1 MDLLATI
8 TRLSHQ
14 FGTSDYVKGGGGNTS
29 AKDAQT
35 VWVKPSGT
43 VLSGLKPEDFV
54 AIDRSRLALLY
65 NTPTPADPQARE
77 ALVKDIM
84 AAAVC
89 PGSQGRPS
97 VEAPLHESL
106 DARFVVHTHPAMVNG
121 LCCAKQ
127 GKVTAAKLFPKA
139 LWIDYIDPGY
149 TLCMKVRKDIHEY
162 QQRYG
167 KQPEIILLENHG
179 IFVSANCD
187 KHIEQLYEDIFAIL
201 KAEYIKASVTVE
213 FPAVRPLSAEKLA
226 CARDAFGK
234 VFSAQHAAFIAGVE
248 KFAAAEGPIS
258 PDHIVYSKSFPYV
271 ENPTKEGVAAFVQQR
286 GYEPAVVIT
295 DDAVYGLG
303 SSPKS
308 AQLAL
313 ELAIDGAM
321 IMHYAKA
328 FGGIQFM
335 SDRARAFIENW
346 EVESYRKKQMG

>member
-1 MDLLATI
+1 MELLATI

-43 VLSGLKPEDFV
+43 ILSGLKPDDFV

-65 NTPTPADPQARE
+65 STPTPADPQTRE

-84 AAAVC
+84 SAAVC

-106 DARFVVHTHPAMVNG
+106 DARFVVHTHPALVNG
-121 LCCAKQ
+121 LCCANE
-127 GKVTAAKLFPKA
+127 GKATAAKLFPKA

-179 IFVSANCD
+179 IFISANCD
-187 KHIEQLYEDIFAIL
+187 KHIEQLYADVFAIL
-201 KAEYIKASVTVE
+201 KAEYVKASVAVE

-226 CARDAFGK
+226 CARDAFSK
-234 VFSAQHAAFIAGVE
+234 VFTTEHSAFIAGVE
-248 KFAAAEGPIS
+248 TFAAAEGPIS
-258 PDHIVYSKSFPYV
+258 PDHIVYSKSFPYIGI
-271 ENPTKEGVAAFVQQR
+271 PTKEGVAAFVQQR

-303 SSPKS
+303 TSQKS

-321 IMHYAKA
+321 IVHYARA

>member
-43 VLSGLKPEDFV
+43 VLSGLKPEDFI
-54 AIDRSRLALLY
+54 AIDRSKLALLY
-65 NTPTPADPQARE
+65 STPTPADPQARE

-84 AAAVC
+84 AAAVR

-106 DARFVVHTHPAMVNG
+106 DARFVVHTHPALVNG
-121 LCCAKQ
+121 LCCARQ
-127 GKVTAAKLFPKA
+127 GKSAAAKLFPGA

-149 TLCMKVRKDIHEY
+149 TLCMKVRRDIHAY

-201 KAEYIKASVTVE
+201 KAEYIKASIPVE
-213 FPAVRPLSAEKLA
+213 SPAVRPLSSEKLA
-226 CARDAFGK
+226 CAQDAFSK
-234 VFSAQHAAFIAGVE
+234 VFSAEHAACIAGVE
-248 KFAAAEGPIS
+248 RFAAAEGPIS
-258 PDHIVYSKSFPYV
+258 PDHIVYSKSFPYIG
-271 ENPTKEGVAAFVQQR
+271 NPTKEGVAAFVQQR
-286 GYEPAVVIT
+286 GYEPAVVVT
-295 DDAVYGLG
+295 EEAVYGLG
-303 SSPKS
+303 ATARS

-313 ELAIDGAM
+313 ELAVDGAM
-321 IMHYAKA
+321 ILHYADA
-328 FGGIQFM
+328 FGGIQYM
-335 SDRARAFIENW
+335 SDRARMFIENW

>member
-43 VLSGLKPEDFV
+43 LLSGLKPDDFV
-54 AIDRSRLALLY
+54 AIDRSKLAQLY
-65 NTPTPADPQARE
+65 IAPTPAEPQARE

-84 AAAVC
+84 TAAVC
-89 PGSQGRPS
+89 AGSKGRPS

-106 DARFVVHTHPAMVNG
+106 DARFVVHTHPARVNG

-127 GKVTAAKLFPKA
+127 GKATAAKLFPKA

-187 KHIEQLYEDIFAIL
+187 KHIALLYEDIFAIL
-201 KAEYIKASVTVE
+201 KSEYIKASIPIE
-213 FPAVRPLSAEKLA
+213 FPAPRPLSAEKLA
-226 CARDAFGK
+226 QARETFSKA
-234 VFSAQHAAFIAGVE
+234 FSAQHVAFIAGVD
-248 KFAAAEGPIS
+248 KFTAAEGPIS
-258 PDHIVYSKSFPYV
+258 PDHIVYSKSFPYIGK
-271 ENPTKEGVAAFVQQR
+271 PTKEGVAAFVQQR

-303 SSPKS
+303 TSQKS

-335 SDRARAFIENW
+335 TDRARAFIENW